1 MPSTSC
7 GLSKFLVTQDL
18 APGRAQADK
27 PGRRA
32 VVIVFFCGG
41 EFILPRLIARQR
53 IVDALRPPEQGRN
66 LVARFANKAVCRETG
81 VSDVSVGRRCVGF
94 LRESDR
100 SRRILSARVRSEER
114 RVGKECRSRWSP
126 AH

>member
-66 LVARFANKAVCRETG
+66 LLRTLVQAESEQLLN
-81 VSDVSVGRRCVGF
+81 SVVRRG
-94 LRESDR
+94 L
-100 SRRILSARVRSEER
+100 AYQGER
-114 RVGKECRSRWSP
+114 RDEQRSPDRELRHDFTFPGFSDSGCP
-126 AH
+126 